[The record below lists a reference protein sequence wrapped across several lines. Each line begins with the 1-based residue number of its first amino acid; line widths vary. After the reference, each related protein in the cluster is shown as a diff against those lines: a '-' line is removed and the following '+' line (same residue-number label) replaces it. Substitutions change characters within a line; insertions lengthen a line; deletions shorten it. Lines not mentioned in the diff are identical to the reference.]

1 MKQTEAGAL
10 LQQFYETNPP
20 SEWDFFLGPVNY
32 HYHCGIEGPSP
43 NIFENAIY
51 ADVFPYIADKSSV
64 LDCGCGW
71 GAPAEMLTQQKKC
84 KVTCVTNS
92 NYQADFIR
100 KNRKGLRVLTKDLN
114 CFKPVRRYDVAL
126 FYESFNH
133 IEQKD
138 HMLKNLFAVADNV
151 LIVDHVVKYVPETF
165 WDTWMMHVFSTE
177 ELAKKVT
184 NSGYKIQHIQ
194 NLGDAFIRP
203 TADYWKERL
212 DQLQPQYGQ
221 LRTLWLQDVPRMYET
236 AKIPSRTERCVIYAS
251 KNL

>member
-1 MKQTEAGAL
+1 
-10 LQQFYETNPP
+10 
-20 SEWDFFLGPVNY
+20 
-32 HYHCGIEGPSP
+32 
-43 NIFENAIY
+43 
-51 ADVFPYIADKSSV
+51 
-64 LDCGCGW
+64 
-71 GAPAEMLTQQKKC
+71 
-84 KVTCVTNS
+84 
-92 NYQADFIR
+92 
-100 KNRKGLRVLTKDLN
+100 
-114 CFKPVRRYDVAL
+114 
-126 FYESFNH
+126 
-133 IEQKD
+133 
-138 HMLKNLFAVADNV
+138 MLKNLFAVADNV